1 MTRMIFGADTT
12 RNLDPSINLKCE
24 YEHKLDFI
32 YKIGIKQMDVINLIA
47 AHLSKY

>member
-24 YEHKLDFI
+24 CEDKLYFI
-32 YKIGIKQMDVINLIA
+32 DKIGIK
-47 AHLSKY
+47 